1 MKLILLYILL
11 CVIYSQDNT
20 DKYVK
25 QFSYSYLST
34 IFLEKYTKNI
44 VVFKGKT
51 NITKCYATGNIKIND
66 TIFEYEN
73 SEIISNIDISFP
85 NQEKIESIIKEN
97 VKDIYLQN
105 KFILSFFI
113 FYIVTNPYKEIE
125 INNKL
130 RLFILNLPFEEINPI
145 ELLVDKNEIGEYL
158 INDEWLDYQ
167 NNVEIELLDNIIKNC
182 LDIDINNKTN
192 EEYILFGK
200 IYYYVKSNSI
210 NIDGNA
216 VIFPFMDSC
225 NIVPYYLYKDN
236 LNYDS
241 ISIEKDKNK
250 IIIKSKID
258 ILLSEQFIYSFDYP
272 LTNDYLLLKQGKV
285 VFNNINDNYKIKK
298 NLTFEDHIIFLK
310 ILKKTKKG
318 DISNALYNRLLKKRF
333 AVVTFELN
341 PNKINDYIYIFTD
354 IYYNNIIKSFI
365 MIIRMCY
372 DEVKEISRILRYKY
386 KSRSFE
392 NYLLKIQ
399 KIEEN
404 SDIKS
409 EIMKFNLAKINVL
422 EKNVNLAFEKIVKYN
437 INEIANLK
445 INYI

>member
-1 MKLILLYILL
+1 
-11 CVIYSQDNT
+11 
-20 DKYVK
+20 
-25 QFSYSYLST
+25 
-34 IFLEKYTKNI
+34 
-44 VVFKGKT
+44 
-51 NITKCYATGNIKIND
+51 
-66 TIFEYEN
+66 
-73 SEIISNIDISFP
+73 
-85 NQEKIESIIKEN
+85 
-97 VKDIYLQN
+97 
-105 KFILSFFI
+105 
-113 FYIVTNPYKEIE
+113 VTNPYKEIK

-167 NNVEIELLDNIIKNC
+167 NNIEIELLDNIIKNC

-310 ILKKTKKG
+310 ILKKTKRG